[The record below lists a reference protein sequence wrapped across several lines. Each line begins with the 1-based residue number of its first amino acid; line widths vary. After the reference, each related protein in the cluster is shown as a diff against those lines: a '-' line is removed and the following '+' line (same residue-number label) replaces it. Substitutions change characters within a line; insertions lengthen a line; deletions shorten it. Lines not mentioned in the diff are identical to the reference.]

1 MTQDPGKG
9 WVKSHFTVL
18 WNLFQKL
25 SFVFSICP
33 TQTIGGC
40 QKSLK
45 VYMYLMKFYR
55 VNVYHP
61 GRETVCTLL
70 IFTTGD
76 KLLAFNPIIFNLQN
90 GHDIFQICLKF
101 KFFEQRLWPT
111 LLKGCLKG

>member
-1 MTQDPGKG
+1 MGE
-9 WVKSHFTVL
+9 KSLHFL
-18 WNLFQKL
+18 WKSIPKTEFCIFYL
-25 SFVFSICP
+25 SNSNYWEMSK
-33 TQTIGGC
+33 
-40 QKSLK
+40 KSLK

-61 GRETVCTLL
+61 GRETVYTLL

-111 LLKGCLKG
+111 LLKSCLKG